1 MQKVRKDALN
11 CAVFVKKTTFPCKS
25 WQFAATIFMQVQ
37 KKYLTNYSNEY
48 KLRAKVI
55 QMHNNFAVGREECG
69 CGDARWEDAYLWP
82 CAHGGLTVC
91 ADCFD
96 TLVGGLSR
104 RELAARLS
112 APGT

>member
-1 MQKVRKDALN
+1 
-11 CAVFVKKTTFPCKS
+11 
-25 WQFAATIFMQVQ
+25 MQVQ
-37 KKYLTNYSNEY
+37 KKHLTNYSNEY

-55 QMHNNFAVGREECG
+55 QMHNNFAAGREECG
-69 CGDARWEDAYLWP
+69 CGCEVCFAPLPAWEDAYLWP

-112 APGT
+112 APGA

>member
-1 MQKVRKDALN
+1 
-11 CAVFVKKTTFPCKS
+11 
-25 WQFAATIFMQVQ
+25 MQVQ
-37 KKYLTNYSNEY
+37 KKRLTNYSNEY

-55 QMHNNFAVGREECG
+55 QMHNKFAAGREGMRMRRCEVCF
-69 CGDARWEDAYLWP
+69 APLPAWEDAYLWP

-112 APGT
+112 APGA

>member
-1 MQKVRKDALN
+1 MRRCEV
-11 CAVFVKKTTFPCKS
+11 C
-25 WQFAATIFMQVQ
+25 FAPLPA
-37 KKYLTNYSNEY
+37 
-48 KLRAKVI
+48 
-55 QMHNNFAVGREECG
+55 
-69 CGDARWEDAYLWP
+69 WEDAYLWP

-112 APGT
+112 AIQIFFSSVHLPSVSVSLQYPLSMRIHDYRFPESAGFERKEQGVREA